1 MQGPS
6 QNQLRR
12 RYNEAA
18 NRAASFAR
26 REHPHLAGILVHGS
40 VARGEPGPFSDI
52 DMLGVTN
59 QKRKPADFSFFDGDI
74 YVGVGF
80 LSLAELEREFTDP
93 RAFFWARGSAETTR
107 ILYDPRGIL
116 RRLMLRW
123 NKAKLPS
130 RVLEKSLW
138 DAYHNIIEYSGKLR
152 NGWLNRND
160 FLTRYSARIVAEHV
174 ERAIIALNDLS
185 IISENYASPDSERGK
200 KTKASRYRLSP
211 SSWNK
216 GDGRHGIGLS
226 ICHETLRRDSAP
238 RQSRVRRKS
247 ETQTVQRSAR
257 SALREARIV
266 NLSTSRLSDIG
277 RSHQFPPYQKNRYT
291 ILNSKD
297 GETCILR
304 EAQPFVG
311 SYLGR
316 TKAAA

>member
-185 IISENYASPDSERGK
+185 IISENYLHHQILNAGK
-200 KTKASRYRLSP
+200 RPKHLGTDYPLALGIKGTGDTELVYRSAMRLC
-211 SSWNK
+211 
-216 GDGRHGIGLS
+216 G
-226 ICHETLRRDSAP
+226 ETLRLVRAEFGEKAKHRRFRDLLAVP
-238 RQSRVRRKS
+238 LEKHG
-247 ETQTVQRSAR
+247 
-257 SALREARIV
+257 L
-266 NLSTSRLSDIG
+266 
-277 RSHQFPPYQKNRYT
+277 
-291 ILNSKD
+291 
-297 GETCILR
+297 
-304 EAQPFVG
+304 
-311 SYLGR
+311 
-316 TKAAA
+316 